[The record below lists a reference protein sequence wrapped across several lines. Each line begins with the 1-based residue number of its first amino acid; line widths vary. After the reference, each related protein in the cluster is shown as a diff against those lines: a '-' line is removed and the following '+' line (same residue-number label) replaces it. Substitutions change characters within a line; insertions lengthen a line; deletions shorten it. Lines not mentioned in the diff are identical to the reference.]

1 MGIGATL
8 CKEGAGAFFV
18 RGFGE
23 TQYLPK
29 ANYYDEKACQSLT
42 GKKPVGTG
50 GSVCAS

>member
-23 TQYLPK
+23 TQRQITRGFGETQYLPK
-29 ANYYDEKACQSLT
+29 ANY
-42 GKKPVGTG
+42 
-50 GSVCAS
+50 